1 MYQVVKIN
9 IGDQVFISIVNKKKK
24 TRELRE
30 GTQFKRQCL
39 DVLNNVSN
47 IKILIKTDRSVQE

>member
-30 GTQFKRQCL
+30 GTQFKR
-39 DVLNNVSN
+39 
-47 IKILIKTDRSVQE
+47 